1 MCKCL
6 KIKRDDASFDDE
18 TSSRF
23 HDSNT
28 LSVPSCSST
37 RYVGPSSSSSS
48 SSSSK
53 SLHFFVRNP
62 DGNTK
67 VIHANADDTVESVH
81 EQIRNKTGI
90 PVFEQGYLIYG
101 RKNLEMDKTL
111 EYYSIQ
117 RDAQLQLVARMRS
130 TQYPD
135 TWKAVH
141 RLILTTGSL
150 CRGEHFH
157 DGANATIV
165 IDSVKHF
172 IDMSLKFKTRNDNDA
187 YVSHHIQIFVCAGAA
202 AALVMLFLS
211 PIRDNKECA
220 EKAIQLFLNPLADD
234 EVKIEIRTHFVPIIL
249 EFCTLL
255 SKTSKN
261 PHPLYISCRN
271 TLRKI
276 LETIHVDRSRCFNYA
291 QGRFVI
297 QGLSLFVSEL
307 GGKVIKGLEYSP
319 QTAAVSSLGDVSDFV
334 AFSSPMCNAIE
345 DGLGGMDHL
354 PLCLTDL
361 HPCYVMELGTLHLV
375 FLEMLGKIDECLK
388 KMEISAGRSGGEMDD
403 SPRSG
408 QYLSILK
415 ALNILSEIYEGA
427 EEKVQSILRTRQV
440 ALDALVTNS
449 SRNDDHLWILEH
461 KDLIS
466 FECRRHLAMTLLPEL
481 KEDYT
486 RLFEMLID
494 RDQLLAESFNYV
506 SKADVKDLVGGR
518 LFMEFKNEKATGH
531 GVLREWFCLVCQ
543 AICNPRNGLFLA
555 CAEDNRRFFPNPASD
570 VNPLHLEYFRFGG
583 RVFALSLVYNV
594 QVGILFDRTFFLQ
607 LAGEAVSLEDAR
619 DADPLFYS
627 SGKKI
632 LEMDTDL
639 INSDALSLTFVTE
652 VEKLGSRKPV
662 ELCPGGNSISV
673 NSKNREAYVNLLIQ
687 HRFVKSVTD
696 QVKAFSRGFSEILC
710 DASLLAF
717 FFRSLEHEDLDRM
730 LHGSDTALSVEDWKA
745 HTEYNGYKTTD
756 SQIIWFWK
764 IVEGMSAERRR
775 VLLFFWTSVKY
786 LPVEGFGGLQSQ
798 LYIYKKHKSS
808 ERLPSAH
815 TCFYRLCLPSY
826 KSKCKMQE
834 SLQIIAQEHLSCSF
848 GLQ

>member
-1 MCKCL
+1 MVGVSLWNNMCKCL
-6 KIKRDDASFDDE
+6 KIKRDDASLDDE

-23 HDSNT
+23 LNSNT
-28 LSVPSCSST
+28 QSVPSCST
-37 RYVGPSSSSSS
+37 RYVGS

-53 SLHFFVRNP
+53 SLHFFVRNS
-62 DGNTK
+62 DGNTQ

-90 PVFEQGYLIYG
+90 PVFEQGYLVYG

-111 EYYSIQ
+111 GYYSIQ

-135 TWKAVH
+135 TWKAVD
-141 RLILTTGSL
+141 RLILTIGSL
-150 CRGEHFH
+150 CRDEQHR
-157 DGANATIV
+157 DGAHATIV
-165 IDSVKHF
+165 INSVKHF
-172 IDMSLKFKTRNDNDA
+172 IDMSLRFKTRNDDDA

-220 EKAIQLFLNPLADD
+220 EKAIQLFLNPLVDD
-234 EVKIEIRTHFVPIIL
+234 EVKIELRTHFVPIIL
-249 EFCTLL
+249 EFCILL
-255 SKTSKN
+255 CSETSTEN
-261 PHPLYISCRN
+261 PLYISCRN
-271 TLRKI
+271 EVRKT

-291 QGRFVI
+291 QGRVVI
-297 QGLSLFVSEL
+297 QGFVSEL
-307 GGKVIKGLEYSP
+307 GRKVIKGLEYSP
-319 QTAAVSSLGDVSDFV
+319 QTAAMSFLGDVSDFV

-361 HPCYVMELGTLHLV
+361 HPCYVMELGTLHLI
-375 FLEMLGKIDECLK
+375 FLEMLGKIDERLK
-388 KMEISAGRSGGEMDD
+388 KMEISVGRSRGEMDD
-403 SPRSG
+403 SLRSGWGG

-427 EEKVQSILRTRQV
+427 EEKVQSVLRSRQ
-440 ALDALVTNS
+440 AGLDALVTNS

-494 RDQLLAESFNYV
+494 RDQLLAESFKYV

-518 LFMEFKNEKATGH
+518 LFPEFKNEKATGH

-555 CAEDNRRFFPNPASD
+555 CADDNRRFFPNPAASD
-570 VNPLHLEYFRFGG
+570 ANPLHLEYFRFGG
-583 RVFALSLVYNV
+583 GVFALSLVYNV

-627 SGKKI
+627 SCKKI
-632 LEMDTDL
+632 LEMDTYL

-662 ELCPGGNSISV
+662 ELCAGGNSIAV

-730 LHGSDTALSVEDWKA
+730 LHGSDRALSVEDWKA
-745 HTEYNGYKTTD
+745 HTKYNGYKSTD

-764 IVEGMSAERRR
+764 VVEVMSAEQRR

-786 LPVEGFGGLQSQ
+786 LPVEETYTALLFKVH
-798 LYIYKKHKSS
+798 IYRKEALTNTTMKQMTPLK
-808 ERLPSAH
+808 
-815 TCFYRLCLPSY
+815 
-826 KSKCKMQE
+826 
-834 SLQIIAQEHLSCSF
+834 
-848 GLQ
+848 

>member
-1 MCKCL
+1 M
-6 KIKRDDASFDDE
+6 
-18 TSSRF
+18 
-23 HDSNT
+23 
-28 LSVPSCSST
+28 
-37 RYVGPSSSSSS
+37 
-48 SSSSK
+48 
-53 SLHFFVRNP
+53 
-62 DGNTK
+62 
-67 VIHANADDTVESVH
+67 
-81 EQIRNKTGI
+81 
-90 PVFEQGYLIYG
+90 
-101 RKNLEMDKTL
+101 
-111 EYYSIQ
+111 
-117 RDAQLQLVARMRS
+117 VARMRS

-135 TWKAVH
+135 TWKDVD
-141 RLILTTGSL
+141 RLILTIESL
-150 CRGEHFH
+150 CRDEQHH

-172 IDMSLKFKTRNDNDA
+172 IDMSLRFKTRNDNDA

-220 EKAIQLFLNPLADD
+220 EKAIQLILNPLADD
-234 EVKIEIRTHFVPIIL
+234 EVKIELRTHFVPIIL
-249 EFCTLL
+249 EFCILL
-255 SKTSKN
+255 FSKTSADN
-261 PHPLYISCRN
+261 PLYISCGN
-271 TLRKI
+271 TLRKT

-291 QGRFVI
+291 QGRVVI

-307 GGKVIKGLEYSP
+307 GRKVIKGLEYSP
-319 QTAAVSSLGDVSDFV
+319 QSAAASFLGDVSDFV
-334 AFSSPMCNAIE
+334 AFSNPMCNAIE

-361 HPCYVMELGTLHLV
+361 HSCYVMELRTLHLI

-388 KMEISAGRSGGEMDD
+388 KMEISAGEIRGKMDD
-403 SPRSG
+403 SFRSGCGG

-427 EEKVQSILRTRQV
+427 EEKVQSVLRTRQV

-466 FECRRHLAMTLLPEL
+466 FECRRHLAMTLFPEL

-494 RDQLLAESFNYV
+494 RDQLLAESFKYV

-555 CAEDNRRFFPNPASD
+555 CAEDNRRCFPNPAASD
-570 VNPLHLEYFRFGG
+570 ANPLHLEYFRFGG

-594 QVGILFDRTFFLQ
+594 QIGILFDRTFFLQ
-607 LAGEAVSLEDAR
+607 LAGAAVSLEDAR

-627 SGKKI
+627 SCKKI

-662 ELCPGGNSISV
+662 ELCAGGNSIAV

-696 QVKAFSRGFSEILC
+696 QVKAFSRGFSEMLC
-710 DASLLAF
+710 DASLLPF
-717 FFRSLEHEDLDRM
+717 FFRSLEHEDLDQM
-730 LHGSDTALSVEDWKA
+730 LHGSDRALCVEDRKA
-745 HTEYNGYKTTD
+745 HTKYNGYKSTD

-764 IVEGMSAERRR
+764 VHIYFYIFFQFATSAAYCVGNRI
-775 VLLFFWTSVKY
+775 LFTKLWNMFN
-786 LPVEGFGGLQSQ
+786 
-798 LYIYKKHKSS
+798 
-808 ERLPSAH
+808 PS
-815 TCFYRLCLPSY
+815 TYRLCLPSY
-826 KSKCKMQE
+826 KSKSKMQE
-834 SLQIIAQEHLSCSF
+834 SLQIITQEHLSCSF

>member
-18 TSSRF
+18 TSSRVL
-23 HDSNT
+23 DGNT
-28 LSVPSCSST
+28 QSVPSCST
-37 RYVGPSSSSSS
+37 TYVGS

-53 SLHFFVRNP
+53 SLHFFVRIS
-62 DGNTK
+62 DGNTQ

-81 EQIRNKTGI
+81 EQIREKTGI

-111 EYYSIQ
+111 GYHSIQ

-135 TWKAVH
+135 TWKAVD
-141 RLILTTGSL
+141 RLILTIGSL

-172 IDMSLKFKTRNDNDA
+172 IDMSLKFKARNDNDA

-220 EKAIQLFLNPLADD
+220 EKAIQHFLNPLAHD
-234 EVKIEIRTHFVPIIL
+234 EVKLELRTHFVPIIL

-255 SKTSKN
+255 CSKTSTEN
-261 PHPLYISCRN
+261 PLYISCRN

-276 LETIHVDRSRCFNYA
+276 LETILVDRSRCFNYA
-291 QGRFVI
+291 QGRVVI

-307 GGKVIKGLEYSP
+307 GRKVIKGLEYSP
-319 QTAAVSSLGDVSDFV
+319 QIAAVSFLGDVSDFV

-388 KMEISAGRSGGEMDD
+388 KMEISVGEGRREMDD
-403 SPRSG
+403 SFRSG

-415 ALNILSEIYEGA
+415 PLNILSEIYEGA
-427 EEKVQSILRTRQV
+427 EEKVQSVLRTMQV

-494 RDQLLAESFNYV
+494 RDLLLAESFKYV
-506 SKADVKDLVGGR
+506 SEADVKDLVGGR

-531 GVLREWFCLVCQ
+531 GVLREWFCLVCLE
-543 AICNPRNGLFLA
+543 ICNQRNGLFLA
-555 CAEDNRRFFPNPASD
+555 CAEDNRRFFPNPAASD
-570 VNPLHLEYFRFGG
+570 ANPLHLEYFLFGG

-594 QVGILFDRTFFLQ
+594 QVGILFDRTFYLQ
-607 LAGEAVSLEDAR
+607 LAGETVSLEDAR

-627 SGKKI
+627 SCKKI
-632 LEMDTDL
+632 LEMDTDF

-652 VEKLGSRKPV
+652 VGKLGSRKPV
-662 ELCPGGNSISV
+662 ELCPGGNSIAV

-730 LHGSDTALSVEDWKA
+730 LHGRDRALCVQDWKA

-764 IVEGMSAERRR
+764 IVEGMSGAQRR

-798 LYIYKKHKSS
+798 LYIYKNHKSC

-826 KSKCKMQE
+826 KSKSKMQE
-834 SLQIIAQEHLSCSF
+834 SLQIITQEHLSCSF
-848 GLQ
+848 GLR

>member
-6 KIKRDDASFDDE
+6 KIKRDDASFDNE

-23 HDSNT
+23 LDGNT
-28 LSVPSCSST
+28 QSVPSCST
-37 RYVGPSSSSSS
+37 S

-53 SLHFFVRNP
+53 SLHFFVRNS
-62 DGNTK
+62 DGNTQ
-67 VIHANADDTVESVH
+67 VIHANADDT
-81 EQIRNKTGI
+81 TGI

-101 RKNLEMDKTL
+101 RKNLEIDKTL
-111 EYYSIQ
+111 GYYSIQ

-130 TQYPD
+130 TQYSD
-135 TWKAVH
+135 TWKAVD

-150 CRGEHFH
+150 CRDEQHH

-220 EKAIQLFLNPLADD
+220 EMAIQLFLNPLSDD
-234 EVKIEIRTHFVPIIL
+234 EVKLELRTHFVPIIL

-255 SKTSKN
+255 CSKTSTEN
-261 PHPLYISCRN
+261 PLYISCRN

-276 LETIHVDRSRCFNYA
+276 LETIHVDRSRCFYYA
-291 QGRFVI
+291 QGRVEI

-307 GGKVIKGLEYSP
+307 GRKVIKGLEYSP
-319 QTAAVSSLGDVSDFV
+319 QTAAVSFLGDVSGFV
-334 AFSSPMCNAIE
+334 AFSSPMCNAVE
-345 DGLGGMDHL
+345 GGLGGMAHL

-375 FLEMLGKIDECLK
+375 FLEMLGKIDKCLK
-388 KMEISAGRSGGEMDD
+388 KMEISVGRSRG
-403 SPRSG
+403 
-408 QYLSILK
+408 
-415 ALNILSEIYEGA
+415 ALNTLSEIYEGA
-427 EEKVQSILRTRQV
+427 EEKVQSVLRTRQV
-440 ALDALVTNS
+440 ALDYLVTNS
-449 SRNDDHLWILEH
+449 SRNNDHLWILEH

-494 RDQLLAESFNYV
+494 RDRLLAESFNYV

-570 VNPLHLEYFRFGG
+570 ANPLHLEYFRFGG

-607 LAGEAVSLEDAR
+607 LAGETVSLEDAR

-627 SGKKI
+627 SCKKI

-662 ELCPGGNSISV
+662 ELCPGGNSIAV
-673 NSKNREAYVNLLIQ
+673 DSKNREAYVNLLIQ
-687 HRFVKSVTD
+687 HRFVKSV
-696 QVKAFSRGFSEILC
+696 FSEILC
-710 DASLLAF
+710 DASLIAF

-730 LHGSDTALSVEDWKA
+730 LHGSDRALCVQDWKA

-764 IVEGMSAERRR
+764 ALAG
-775 VLLFFWTSVKY
+775 FN
-786 LPVEGFGGLQSQ
+786 LP
-798 LYIYKKHKSS
+798 YIYTKKHKSN

-815 TCFYRLCLPSY
+815 TCLYRLCLPSY
-826 KSKCKMQE
+826 KSKSKMQE
-834 SLQIIAQEHLSCSF
+834 SLQIITQEHLSCSF